1 MLHYKNP
8 QGQVFAYDTLED
20 RQKFGAP
27 DLVPLTDAELAELTA
42 PPPPAVPQTVT
53 RFQALAA
60 LHLANKLTAVQAI
73 MAAPETDMLAKLAW
87 ENALSFERN
96 SPTLASLAPMVGM
109 TSADLDALF
118 TAAAQIEA

>member
-1 MLHYKNP
+1 MKHYKDSENN
-8 QGQVFAYDTLED
+8 VYAYEADGSQDAFILDGLT
-20 RQKFGAP
+20 P
-27 DLVPLTDAELAELTA
+27 ITDAEADALRTLSAT
-42 PPPPAVPQTVT
+42 VPQTVT

-60 LHLANKLTAVQAI
+60 LHLAGKLTAVQAI
-73 MAAPETDMLAKLAW
+73 MAAPETPVLAKLAW
-87 ENALSFERN
+87 DNALSFERN